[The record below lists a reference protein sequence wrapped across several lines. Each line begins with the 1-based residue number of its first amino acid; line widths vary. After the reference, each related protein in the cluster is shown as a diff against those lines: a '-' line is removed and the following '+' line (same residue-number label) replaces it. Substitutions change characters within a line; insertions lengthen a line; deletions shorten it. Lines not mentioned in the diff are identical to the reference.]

1 MTPMQWLVQAD
12 GVSRCTAGV
21 LLAMSVAS
29 WVVIVAKCWWL
40 ARAGRG
46 TPRAI
51 EAFWRAPDWTQA
63 MQNASRLDRSGIVAP
78 ALVAMQGLMAGAG
91 CLAAA
96 SGAHVQA
103 TRVLREAL
111 LAATRQ
117 MQWGQTLLA
126 TIGATAPFV
135 GLLGTVWGIHQA
147 LASLAGTARISIEQ
161 LAGPVG
167 EALVMTA
174 AGLAVAIPAVL
185 AYNLLGRR
193 AALVEEQLEG
203 LAHDLCEW
211 AKGRAG
217 GAPTLL
223 ATPEVNPAN
232 STSVASVGAR

>member
-1 MTPMQWLVQAD
+1 MTPMQWLAQTD
-12 GVSRCTAGV
+12 WVSRCTAGV
-21 LLAMSVAS
+21 LLTMSVAS
-29 WVVIVAKCWWL
+29 WVVIVARCWWL
-40 ARAGRG
+40 ARAGRD

-51 EAFWRAPDWTQA
+51 ASFWQAPGWAQA
-63 MQNASRLDRSGIVAP
+63 MQDASRLDRSGIVAP
-78 ALVAMQGLMAGAG
+78 ALAAMQGMMTGAGGLAGA
-91 CLAAA
+91 
-96 SGAHVQA
+96 SGTQVQA
-103 TRVLREAL
+103 TRVLRDAL

-117 MQWGQTLLA
+117 LQWGQTLLA

-147 LASLAGTARISIEQ
+147 LAALAGTARISIEQ

-217 GAPTLL
+217 DEPQPLSAHAAHAL
-223 ATPEVNPAN
+223 PAAN
-232 STSVASVGAR
+232 IASVGAR

>member
-1 MTPMQWLVQAD
+1 MTPVQWLAQTD
-12 GVSRCTAGV
+12 WVSRCTAGV

-29 WVVIVAKCWWL
+29 WVMIAAKWWWL
-40 ARAGRG
+40 ARAGRD

-51 EAFWRAPDWTQA
+51 HAFWQAPDWAQA
-63 MQNASRLDRSGIVAP
+63 AQQASSLDRSGIVGP
-78 ALVAMQGLMAGAG
+78 AVAAMQGLTASATG
-91 CLAAA
+91 LAAA
-96 SGAHVQA
+96 SGTPVQA
-103 TRVLREAL
+103 TRVLRDAL
-111 LAATRQ
+111 LAAARQ
-117 MQWGQTLLA
+117 LQWGQTLLA

-147 LASLAGTARISIEQ
+147 LVALAGTARISIEQ

-211 AKGRAG
+211 AKGRMDAEDPLASPAG
-217 GAPTLL
+217 GMPGAHQNL
-223 ATPEVNPAN
+223 
-232 STSVASVGAR
+232 ASVGAR